1 MNWQRRRYLLMT
13 LDPTHIGTG
22 GYRLGRVD
30 NAIVREPGT
39 NLPKIPGTSL
49 SGAVRSA
56 AAMRINKTQ
65 CAGQGGHCAKFSECP
80 ICYTFGSA
88 RDGGASGAGAV
99 SLSDARVVL
108 FPVASW
114 DGPVWLS
121 TLETL
126 NEFGFTGLPT
136 SAPASN
142 QVVLSNGLQAINNG
156 FGLGWLMLDVAT
168 GQTVT
173 LAAPTSWQSNELTH
187 ALSRTVI
194 VHESI
199 FAHLVNSGLEVR
211 TSVAIEPDTGAAK
224 DGALFTYEAIPRATF
239 LSFDVTVDD
248 YRRSFPKQN
257 GAVTWQ
263 EVKDVVEDGL
273 SLAEYLGIGG
283 MGTRGFGRIRR
294 LAVPIEAPTTSS
306 ANTTIATSSPASTEG
321 GNGDGHS
328 G

>member
-1 MNWQRRRYLLMT
+1 V
-13 LDPTHIGTG
+13 HIGTG

-56 AAMRINKTQ
+56 AAMRINKTS
-65 CAGQGGHCAKFSECP
+65 CAGQGGHCADFRTCP

-88 RDGGASGAGAV
+88 RDGGTSGAGAV
-99 SLSDARVVL
+99 SLSDARLVL

-121 TLETL
+121 TKETL
-126 NEFGFTGLPT
+126 EEFGFTGLPA
-136 SAPASN
+136 SAPSSN
-142 QVVLSNGLQAINNG
+142 QVVLSNGLQAVNNG
-156 FGLGWLMLDVAT
+156 FGLGWLMLEAAANK
-168 GQTVT
+168 VT
-173 LAAPTSWQSNELTH
+173 LTAPVSWQSNELSH
-187 ALSRTVI
+187 VLMRTVI
-194 VHESI
+194 VHESL

-224 DGALFTYEAIPRATF
+224 DGALFTYEAIPRAAF
-239 LSFDVTVDD
+239 ISFDVTVDD
-248 YRRSFPKQN
+248 YRNSFPDKN
-257 GAVTWQ
+257 GAGWKG
-263 EVKDVVEDGL
+263 VKDVVEDGL
-273 SLAEYLGIGG
+273 SLSEYLGIGG

-294 LAVPIEAPTTSS
+294 LAAPIEVTPANSTDGIADTAS
-306 ANTTIATSSPASTEG
+306 AAAAEG
-321 GNGDGHS
+321 GNSDGHS